1 MSSSSGTC
9 WYGLLLSNH
18 LYYTLLLWKTS
29 HQTHPNDTSSDVGS
43 NCSCDVWWC
52 KVGITLEEVVGI
64 GLAHNALDQND
75 VNPLRRCLA
84 LDPVDWDKQNQTP
97 LQMNIS

>member
-1 MSSSSGTC
+1 MLVWIVIKQSS
-9 WYGLLLSNH
+9 LL
-18 LYYTLLLWKTS
+18 YFITLENLPPNPE
-29 HQTHPNDTSSDVGS
+29 THPNDTSSDVGS

-64 GLAHNALDQND
+64 GLAHNASDQND

-97 LQMNIS
+97 LQMNIP